1 MTRGFYPF
9 VYPFVLA
16 LLLAGCLPI
25 PNLRADLKM
34 ASPPYR
40 LDPKEVA
47 TEYRS
52 LPGYRAPGTPADLNR
67 TFYLR
72 YYAPA
77 AKQADTVDD
86 ADTKTDT
93 VLVLMPGI
101 FGGATSFDPLAR
113 QLVASRAGLE
123 VWAVDRRA
131 NALEDLSALQESLRT
146 RDPEAAYRYYVADAG
161 TPAGFNPVRAE
172 DVGFMR
178 RWGLTA
184 HLHDLHE
191 IVRKA
196 RAEADTV
203 ILGGHSLG
211 ASIAGFYA
219 AYRFPG
225 GPGDS
230 FIDGML
236 LLDGTLGRTG
246 AFGFTRGLFLGEL
259 ELIPVGSG
267 YDAGRGPPFVPI
279 GGGPGLFAENDARA
293 LMARFRPRALA
304 PDARFPI
311 TNLAYMGSRA
321 DDDFAVS
328 GVFGTSFG
336 EAVGARYG
344 GNLGAFII
352 DGPVSSGSRSVAGV
366 AEGYEAVTWTQ
377 AGSAREHTDV
387 NDFLRARVAPASDFN
402 EWYFPL
408 RLLVDMS
415 ELPLDL
421 SGKDD
426 FVVHGEV
433 TAPTLA
439 VGAARGL
446 VNTADG
452 FSAYSNLRAG
462 ALFSSYVVPG
472 FTHIDITTARDNPV
486 VPLFNRWLT
495 QITQLRRS
503 E

>member
-1 MTRGFYPF
+1 MTRGFYPLVF
-9 VYPFVLA
+9 A

-25 PNLRADLKM
+25 PDLRADLKV

-40 LDPKEVA
+40 LDPREVA
-47 TEYRS
+47 TEYVS

-86 ADTKTDT
+86 TDT

-123 VWAVDRRA
+123 VWAIDRRA
-131 NALEDLSALQESLRT
+131 NALEDPSALRDSLRT
-146 RDPEAAYRYYVADAG
+146 GDPETAYRYYVTDAG
-161 TPAGFNPVRAE
+161 TSAGFNAVRAE
-172 DVGFMR
+172 DVSFMR

-184 HLHDLHE
+184 HLHDLHA
-191 IVRKA
+191 VVKRA
-196 RAEADTV
+196 RAAADTV

-211 ASIAGFYA
+211 SSIAGFYA

-225 GPGDS
+225 GTGDS
-230 FIDGML
+230 FIDGLL

-267 YDAGRGPPFVPI
+267 YDAGRGPPFVPV
-279 GGGPGLFAENDARA
+279 GGGPGLFAANDAKA
-293 LMARFRPRALA
+293 LMARFRPHDLA
-304 PDARFPI
+304 PDTRFPI

-328 GVFGTSFG
+328 GIFGTSFG
-336 EAVGARYG
+336 EAVGAHYG

-366 AEGYEAVTWTQ
+366 AEGFDKVTWTQ
-377 AGSAREHTDV
+377 DGTAREHTDV
-387 NDFLRARVAPASDFN
+387 DDFLRARVTMTSDFN

-446 VNTADG
+446 VNSLDG

-462 ALFSSYVVPG
+462 ALFSAYVVPG
-472 FTHIDITTARDNPV
+472 FTHIDITTARENPV
-486 VPLFNRWLT
+486 VPLFGRWLT

>member
-1 MTRGFYPF
+1 MTRGFYPL
-9 VYPFVLA
+9 VLA

-25 PNLRADLKM
+25 PNLRADLKV
-34 ASPPYR
+34 ATPPYR
-40 LDPKEVA
+40 LNPQKVA

-77 AKQADTVDD
+77 TEQTDTVP
-86 ADTKTDT
+86 DTVPDT

-131 NALEDLSALQESLRT
+131 NALEDRRALQESLRT
-146 RDPEAAYRYYVADAG
+146 RDPETAYRYYVTDAG
-161 TPAGFNPVRAE
+161 TPAGFTAVRAE

-184 HLHDLHE
+184 HLYDLHE
-191 IVRKA
+191 VVK
-196 RAEADTV
+196 RAGAAADTV

-211 ASIAGFYA
+211 ASLAGFYA

-225 GPGDS
+225 GMGGRTGDS
-230 FIDGML
+230 FIDGMV

-246 AFGFTRGLFLGEL
+246 AFGLTRGLFLGEL

-267 YDAGRGPPFVPI
+267 YDAGRGTPFVPV
-279 GGGPGLFAENDARA
+279 GGGPGLFAANEAEA
-293 LMARFRPRALA
+293 LLARFRPDDLA
-304 PDARFPI
+304 PDADFPT
-311 TNLAYMGSRA
+311 TNLAHIGIRS
-321 DDDFAVS
+321 DDDLAVS
-328 GVFGTSFG
+328 GVFGTSLG

-344 GNLGAFII
+344 GNLLAFII
-352 DGPVSSGSRSVAGV
+352 DGPVSSGSRTVAGV
-366 AEGYEAVTWTQ
+366 ADGYDAVTWTQ
-377 AGSAREHTDV
+377 DGAAREYTDLY
-387 NDFLRARVAPASDFN
+387 DFLRARVASDSDFN

-426 FVVHGEV
+426 FVVHSEV

-446 VNTADG
+446 VGTVDG

-486 VPLFNRWLT
+486 VPLFNRWLV